1 MGNFFS
7 NFGSTYRRE
16 TQINDTDGSGGQSA
30 QPRKHF
36 SWRSASVTRSCW
48 LPWDGYIH
56 AKGVVHITHPF
67 KWHQVELQ
75 KNYRYRFLMLHLGG
89 WVKFGTPWMS
99 GEQWATQA
107 SKESLVLCDLQYIC
121 ISSLVPWCLPDW
133 QWNPNRLK
141 AGTNK
146 LDTKLPCNWITC
158 WPASWPMVPPM
169 PKRLLKVEQSNLR
182 RTILSY
188 ITGWNGTKQHWN
200 FLLKRLQYQN
210 CLPF

>member
-7 NFGSTYRRE
+7 NFGSTYRRK

-56 AKGVVHITHPF
+56 AKGVVHITDPF

-75 KNYRYRFLMLHLGG
+75 TNYRYRFLMLHLGG

-121 ISSLVPWCLPDW
+121 ISSLVPWCLPPLTVESESVKRRNQQTW
-133 QWNPNRLK
+133 HQATLQLNHLLASLMAYGATNAQK
-141 AGTNK
+141 ATQSW
-146 LDTKLPCNWITC
+146 TK
-158 WPASWPMVPPM
+158 
-169 PKRLLKVEQSNLR
+169 
-182 RTILSY
+182 
-188 ITGWNGTKQHWN
+188 
-200 FLLKRLQYQN
+200 
-210 CLPF
+210 